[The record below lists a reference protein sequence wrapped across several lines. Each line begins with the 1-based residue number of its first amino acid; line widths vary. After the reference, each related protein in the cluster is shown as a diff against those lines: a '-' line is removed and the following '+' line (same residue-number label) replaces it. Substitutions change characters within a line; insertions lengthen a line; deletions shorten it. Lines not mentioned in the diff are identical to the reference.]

1 MKITL
6 LHILHCSSSCKL
18 ASSDVSQSVGKVY
31 GYNPPSTEHWFAVAG
46 DKVGALYVLWD
57 LRNDFEVTFCRNYI
71 GVLKI

>member
-1 MKITL
+1 M
-6 LHILHCSSSCKL
+6 
-18 ASSDVSQSVGKVY
+18 Y